1 MCKCCPCC
9 CWKPPAEGR
18 LTSLCVSARLE
29 SQGSSVHEQLP
40 SCSGVGGERDSGYDS
55 LKRRMSVFDRLS
67 QTHPVWLLLSVSAEE
82 ATHILLTQPPGVF
95 LVRKAAAVQKK
106 VLSVRVE
113 KVQSENAISHFP
125 VRENQYTFSLMGS
138 ELSFADLFR
147 LVAFY
152 CISRDILPFT
162 LKLPEAIASAKTQKE
177 LEEVAQL
184 GAGYWNSALCSQR
197 HCPRRPLSQTLSL
210 QRSRGGDQGPL
221 QAHSDSAPPTLSS
234 KTTGPVLHLERRH
247 SSGPLCFLNP
257 LFIQTHHCPHQHH
270 CEPPFSAYAGNSES
284 GTKDGVEAAI
294 ELSGSS
300 QEGEDL
306 EDSLKLNSKSQL
318 PPPRPPPP
326 RLMPHRR
333 PAPPPPLPTAATT
346 RPKSM
351 PAATMPAKPP
361 QSSKRRP
368 APQPPKGPRYSDA
381 TKASNSPDPLPSYP
395 PPPRPKKLDLE
406 AQRCHIAMEDE
417 TIAEALSRAKLP
429 SRRPP
434 PADDVETNRDKLC
447 APQARG
453 RQRLSDMSMSTS
465 SSDSLDYSPS
475 PAFPPGLTGSPPQH
489 LNHQDEAE
497 DSSEYDEN
505 DDEDEEEDYGVGLET
520 DLEMRLRQSSKSQ
533 RKRISVSLG
542 GGSLILPKAL
552 KGRFQKVSGML
563 SSLVTPERR
572 IIKKITE
579 LSQDRNSYFG
589 SLVQDY
595 IGFVQ
600 ENRGCHTSGMD
611 FLQTLRQFMTQ
622 MKAYLC
628 QSSELDP
635 PLESLIPEDQIDQV
649 LEKAMHKSVLK
660 PLKSVIQ
667 GILHDFQVN
676 SGAWQQLKENLALAK
691 TKRPQELGVDGAV
704 LPDAAAI
711 DKIRQKFLNMRK
723 MYSPEK
729 KVSLLLRVCKLIY
742 SVMQDNSGRMYG
754 ADDFLPMLTYV
765 VAQCDVPQL
774 DTEVEYMMELLDP
787 SLLQGEGGYYLT
799 SAYGAMALIKNF
811 QEEQAAR
818 VLSSEARNTLHQW
831 HRRRTAQ
838 RLAPSVNDFQN
849 YLHVALQVD
858 MGCTAKTLLVNP
870 YTTTEEVCSLCA
882 QKLKIQE
889 PEQYALFLVTT
900 EMRQQLAPDTH
911 PQRIKAEL
919 YSRPRTHTFHFLY
932 RKVTD
937 LNLCIPADGQNGVS
951 SV

>member
-1 MCKCCPCC
+1 MCKCCS

-82 ATHILLTQPPGVF
+82 ATRILLTQPPGVF

-184 GAGYWNSALCSQR
+184 GAGG
-197 HCPRRPLSQTLSL
+197 L

-221 QAHSDSAPPTLSS
+221 QAHSDSAPPILRS

-326 RLMPHRR
+326 RLI
-333 PAPPPPLPTAATT
+333 
-346 RPKSM
+346 PKSM

-434 PADDVETNRDKLC
+434 PADDVETNRDNL
-447 APQARG
+447 
-453 RQRLSDMSMSTS
+453 
-465 SSDSLDYSPS
+465 
-475 PAFPPGLTGSPPQH
+475 
-489 LNHQDEAE
+489 
-497 DSSEYDEN
+497 SEYDEN

-704 LPDAAAI
+704 LPDAASI

-858 MGCTAKTLLVNP
+858 TGCTAKTLLVNP

-900 EMRQQLAPDTH
+900 ETRQQLAPDTH

>member
-1 MCKCCPCC
+1 MCKCCS

-82 ATHILLTQPPGVF
+82 ATRILLTQPPGVF

-125 VRENQYTFSLMGS
+125 VRENQYSKCMYS
-138 ELSFADLFR
+138 IMH
-147 LVAFY
+147 V
-152 CISRDILPFT
+152 CVCVDILPFT

-221 QAHSDSAPPTLSS
+221 QAHSDSAPPILRS

-270 CEPPFSAYAGNSES
+270 CEPPFS
-284 GTKDGVEAAI
+284 
-294 ELSGSS
+294 
-300 QEGEDL
+300 
-306 EDSLKLNSKSQL
+306 L

-434 PADDVETNRDKLC
+434 PADDVETNRDNLC

-475 PAFPPGLTGSPPQH
+475 P
-489 LNHQDEAE
+489 

-704 LPDAAAI
+704 LPDAASI

-858 MGCTAKTLLVNP
+858 TGCTAKTLLVNP

-900 EMRQQLAPDTH
+900 ETRQQLAPDTH

>member
-1 MCKCCPCC
+1 MFSVPGVSKDVF
-9 CWKPPAEGR
+9 
-18 LTSLCVSARLE
+18 SLELLKLLDCRFKVYFFQDSASLFQH
-29 SQGSSVHEQLP
+29 SQG
-40 SCSGVGGERDSGYDS
+40 
-55 LKRRMSVFDRLS
+55 KRS
-67 QTHPVWLLLSVSAEE
+67 QGWFCDCKVQFSRNSNNY
-82 ATHILLTQPPGVF
+82 PGWF
-95 LVRKAAAVQKK
+95 
-106 VLSVRVE
+106 SVR
-113 KVQSENAISHFP
+113 I
-125 VRENQYTFSLMGS
+125 
-138 ELSFADLFR
+138 
-147 LVAFY
+147 
-152 CISRDILPFT
+152 
-162 LKLPEAIASAKTQKE
+162 
-177 LEEVAQL
+177 
-184 GAGYWNSALCSQR
+184 AGYWNSALC
-197 HCPRRPLSQTLSL
+197 PRRPLSRTLSL

-221 QAHSDSAPPTLSS
+221 QAHSDSAPPTLRS
-234 KTTGPVLHLERRH
+234 KTTGPFLHLERRH

-270 CEPPFSAYAGNSES
+270 CERPLSAYAGNSEN
-284 GTKDGVEAAI
+284 GTEDGVEAAI

-300 QEGEDL
+300 HEGEHL

-333 PAPPPPLPTAATT
+333 PAPPPPTTAATT

-351 PAATMPAKPP
+351 PVATMPAKPP

-368 APQPPKGPRYSDA
+368 APQPPKGARHNVA

-434 PADDVETNRDKLC
+434 PSDDIETNRDNLC

-465 SSDSLDYSPS
+465 SSDSLDYSSS

-600 ENRGCHTSGMD
+600 ENRGCHMSGMD

-635 PLESLIPEDQIDQV
+635 PLESLIPEDQIGKWTEHIV
-649 LEKAMHKSVLK
+649 GWYTTHVPTSVGTC
-660 PLKSVIQ
+660 VVF
-667 GILHDFQVN
+667 H
-676 SGAWQQLKENLALAK
+676 
-691 TKRPQELGVDGAV
+691 
-704 LPDAAAI
+704 
-711 DKIRQKFLNMRK
+711 
-723 MYSPEK
+723 
-729 KVSLLLRVCKLIY
+729 
-742 SVMQDNSGRMYG
+742 
-754 ADDFLPMLTYV
+754 LT
-765 VAQCDVPQL
+765 
-774 DTEVEYMMELLDP
+774 
-787 SLLQGEGGYYLT
+787 
-799 SAYGAMALIKNF
+799 
-811 QEEQAAR
+811 
-818 VLSSEARNTLHQW
+818 
-831 HRRRTAQ
+831 
-838 RLAPSVNDFQN
+838 
-849 YLHVALQVD
+849 LQVKILQWLILSQLH
-858 MGCTAKTLLVNP
+858 MGEDKDHRWMVKHNLL
-870 YTTTEEVCSLCA
+870 
-882 QKLKIQE
+882 
-889 PEQYALFLVTT
+889 EQQHRLMWQV
-900 EMRQQLAPDTH
+900 
-911 PQRIKAEL
+911 
-919 YSRPRTHTFHFLY
+919 
-932 RKVTD
+932 
-937 LNLCIPADGQNGVS
+937 
-951 SV
+951 